1 MLKWIFFLADSAER
15 KKCQVQTHES
25 QRNRNATAITL
36 GLARASLP
44 RTVWHLLCS
53 MRCRTALLAP
63 PATWR
68 NWLRTLWTA
77 FASICV
83 PTPTIQIL
91 PCTQELPWFWPWRA
105 VAATPHPLQPNVRQ
119 SRCPRPPIC
128 SVLLPTLG
136 KSSLCLSGLN
146 QDCPIG
152 VCCSRVRFACTCQR
166 GSQCDVNRQLGPRV
180 TWEILCQHLNA
191 STISGWDTHV
201 HVPQERVERHSCPC
215 LPASASQ
222 HTFNWSGTFLQTST
236 VRTCGSVAAVSIKWS
251 LTPLAR
257 NLCDCEWELQSF
269 KEQHAEQV
277 RLDGVFRCCGCKRQ

>member
-1 MLKWIFFLADSAER
+1 M
-15 KKCQVQTHES
+15 QTHES

-36 GLARASLP
+36 GLAQASLP

-91 PCTQELPWFWPWRA
+91 PCTRSYPGFGHGELSQQLHTLSSPTSASLDAHDHQF
-105 VAATPHPLQPNVRQ
+105 AASSCQLWV
-119 SRCPRPPIC
+119 SRLFVFP
-128 SVLLPTLG
+128 
-136 KSSLCLSGLN
+136 GLN

-180 TWEILCQHLNA
+180 TWEILCQHLTA
-191 STISGWDTHV
+191 
-201 HVPQERVERHSCPC
+201 
-215 LPASASQ
+215 
-222 HTFNWSGTFLQTST
+222 
-236 VRTCGSVAAVSIKWS
+236 
-251 LTPLAR
+251 
-257 NLCDCEWELQSF
+257 
-269 KEQHAEQV
+269 
-277 RLDGVFRCCGCKRQ
+277 